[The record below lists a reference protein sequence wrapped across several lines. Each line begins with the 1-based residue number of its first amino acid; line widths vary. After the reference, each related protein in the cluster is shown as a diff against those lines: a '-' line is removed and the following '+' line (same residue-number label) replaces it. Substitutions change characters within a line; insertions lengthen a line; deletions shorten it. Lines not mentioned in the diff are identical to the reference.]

1 MELDLEGF
9 YPRGIFVSKKDGTK
23 GAKKKYALLNEAG
36 KINITGFETIRGDWS
51 VLAKEVQHRV
61 FELILKENDKVKAVQ
76 YVKDIIKDIR
86 DRKIPLEKMIMG
98 RQLRKDLSE
107 YEAVGPHVAVAKIM
121 QQRGLHVGPGTFVQ
135 YIVNEGKGI
144 IRDRAKLPED
154 SKNYDVEYY
163 IGHQVLPAV
172 DKIMEVLGYTKKDL
186 SEGNSQSTLGDY

>member
-1 MELDLEGF
+1 MKED
-9 YPRGIFVSKKDGTK
+9 KK
-23 GAKKKYALLNEAG
+23 
-36 KINITGFETIRGDWS
+36 
-51 VLAKEVQHRV
+51 
-61 FELILKENDKVKAVQ
+61 NDKVSWKVLETGKGFLIMNKEFINK
-76 YVKDIIKDIR
+76 YLEETKDIIKDIR

-121 QQRGLHVGPGTFVQ
+121 QTRGLHVGPGTFVQ

-154 SKNYDVEYY
+154 SKNYDIEYY